1 MNSSSD
7 TVIERTRVREVA
19 GIFHS
24 RPALDAAVD
33 SLLLAGFD
41 RADVDVIADPV
52 EVRTRLGGVEP
63 PAEDLADIPQ
73 VPRQPI
79 IRRDDISNTK
89 VVAVSTIAA
98 FAAMI
103 AAFVVLYTGGS
114 AARVILAAAIAAGA
128 AGGVTALV
136 ITHFFEGDQV
146 TAPAPLAEAHGLILW
161 VRVHSPEQE
170 DMAQEILL
178 SHGAKA
184 VRVHE
189 IVRDKRADDLPLSS
203 LRPDPWLG
211 DERLGQP

>member
-1 MNSSSD
+1 MSSSSN

-41 RADVDVIADPV
+41 RADIDVIADPV
-52 EVRTRLGGVEP
+52 KMRARLGGVEP
-63 PAEDLADIPQ
+63 PAEELADIPQ
-73 VPRQPI
+73 VPREPI
-79 IRRDDISNTK
+79 IRRDDVGNTK
-89 VVAVSTIAA
+89 VLAVSTVAA
-98 FAAMI
+98 CAAMI

-114 AARVILAAAIAAGA
+114 VVRVFLAAAVTAGA
-128 AGGVTALV
+128 AGGVSALV

-146 TAPAPLAEAHGLILW
+146 KALEPLAEAHGLILW

-170 DMAQEILL
+170 DKAQEILL
-178 SHGAKA
+178 SHSAKA

-189 IVRDKRADDLPLSS
+189 IVRDKRPDDLPLSS